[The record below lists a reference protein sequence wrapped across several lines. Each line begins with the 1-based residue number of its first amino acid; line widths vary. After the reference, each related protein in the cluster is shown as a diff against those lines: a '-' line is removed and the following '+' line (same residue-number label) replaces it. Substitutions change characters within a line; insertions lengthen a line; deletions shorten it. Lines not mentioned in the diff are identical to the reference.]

1 MSPAGHPSRAADRC
15 RCAGWGVHAQWG
27 HDGAGRGAWRG
38 GEHTHPG
45 TPRWPGSAVQTGGLE
60 DGSKQQV
67 LKVLTKRATHPKPG
81 NQILWVSMAAKAL
94 CNS

>member
-1 MSPAGHPSRAADRC
+1 MQVCGVGRA
-15 RCAGWGVHAQWG
+15 HAV
-27 HDGAGRGAWRG
+27 GARQGRQRGLKGG

-60 DGSKQQV
+60 DGSKWQV

-81 NQILWVSMAAKAL
+81 NQILSVSMAAKVL